1 MTRSRLNCFTYFY
14 GVAFAMLLLGGC
26 SGLLGGESVPIRYY
40 VLSDVPRTDSMRYP
54 TGPASEVVISVV
66 DIAMSDYLDTQSV
79 VTRPSANT
87 VDLAQF
93 DQWAAP
99 FGRHVT
105 RTMKNNIAVLVPSQR
120 VLLSPLSI
128 PVTVDYEVRVDVQ
141 RFEQDPGGDVVLEAR
156 WALLDLRRRDA
167 AALRSVEIR
176 KPVVNEPPV
185 EGSDAEGV
193 SRQKYSAIAA
203 AMSSALADMS
213 AQIATAIRE
222 KARISG

>member
-1 MTRSRLNCFTYFY
+1 MTRSRCNHLTLYVV
-14 GVAFAMLLLGGC
+14 GLAILVLGGC
-26 SGLLGGESVPIRYY
+26 AGLLGGESVPIRYY
-40 VLSDVPRTDSMRYP
+40 VLSEVPRTDETRFP
-54 TGPASEVVISVV
+54 PGPASEVVVAVV
-66 DIAMSDYLDTQSV
+66 DVTMSDYLDTQSV
-79 VTRPSANT
+79 VTRPTDNT

-128 PVTVDYEVRVDVQ
+128 PVTVDYETRVDIQ

-156 WALLDLRRRDA
+156 WALLDLKRRDA
-167 AALRSVEIR
+167 VALRSVEIR
-176 KPVVNEPPV
+176 KPVAGDPPP
-185 EGSDAEGV
+185 EGADEREV
-193 SRQKYSAIAA
+193 SRQRYSAIAA

-213 AQIATAIRE
+213 AEIATAIRE
-222 KARISG
+222 NVRQGG